1 MSFLDTKIG
10 SLTFRQRIKRD
21 VKMYFEP
28 LSWPVI
34 GLKLLASHMSQG
46 KDAYSYTYQSNT
58 SKIEVLGRVSLIVLA
73 TSNGALANAHQ
84 NHARD
89 LINGSHQTRPSK
101 TLTTEKLTAISDS
114 VFSQVARR
122 KHV

>member
-10 SLTFRQRIKRD
+10 TLTFRQRIKRD

-34 GLKLLASHMSQG
+34 GLKHLASHMSQG
-46 KDAYSYTYQSNT
+46 QGTYSYTYQSNT
-58 SKIEVLGRVSLIVLA
+58 SKIEVLGSSLVIVLA
-73 TSNGALANAHQ
+73 ASNSALANTHL
-84 NHARD
+84 NPARD
-89 LINGSHQTRPSK
+89 LSNASYQTRSSK
-101 TLTTEKLTAISDS
+101 TPTTEKLTAISDS
-114 VFSQVARR
+114 VFSQAARR

>member
-34 GLKLLASHMSQG
+34 GLKHLASHMSQG
-46 KDAYSYTYQSNT
+46 QGAYSYTYQSNT

-73 TSNGALANAHQ
+73 TSNGALVNTHQ
-84 NHARD
+84 NQARD
-89 LINGSHQTRPSK
+89 LNNGSYQTRPSK

-114 VFSQVARR
+114 VFSQAARR
-122 KHV
+122 KYV